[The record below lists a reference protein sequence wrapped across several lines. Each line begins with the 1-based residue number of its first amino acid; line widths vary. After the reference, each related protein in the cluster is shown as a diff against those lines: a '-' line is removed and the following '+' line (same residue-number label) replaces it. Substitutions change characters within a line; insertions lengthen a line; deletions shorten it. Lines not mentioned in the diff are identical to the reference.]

1 MIEFDLVENE
11 VQFEVE
17 TSTLEFDLVENE
29 VQFEFES

>member
-11 VQFEVE
+11 VQFDIE

-29 VQFEFES
+29 VEFEFVS